1 MTQETLKPCPFCG
14 GHARPMK
21 CKVGIE
27 GTMGFNKWV
36 TITCSMCEINNG
48 GKGGF
53 MRPRYDTEEEA
64 AKAWNTRADKAVPDL
79 LRVIELAESALFSC
93 GANEQGQEYFS
104 DVKIKQALAEI
115 KKLKGE

>member
-27 GTMGFNKWV
+27 GTMGCNKWV

-64 AKAWNTRADKAVPDL
+64 AKA
-79 LRVIELAESALFSC
+79 
-93 GANEQGQEYFS
+93 
-104 DVKIKQALAEI
+104 
-115 KKLKGE
+115 